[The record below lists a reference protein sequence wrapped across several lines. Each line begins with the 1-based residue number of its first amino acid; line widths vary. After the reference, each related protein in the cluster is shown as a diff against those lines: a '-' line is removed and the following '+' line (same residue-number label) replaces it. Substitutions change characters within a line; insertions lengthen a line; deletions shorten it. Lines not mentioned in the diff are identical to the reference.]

1 MNRYLRSALLGL
13 MWAAV
18 AAYVVWAG
26 ASARRVRMAKRVGGL
41 EIEVVDSSSQGHL
54 VSAAMVRGWISQS
67 GIETIGTA
75 VDAVDLTG
83 IERLIARN
91 GFVDEVAAYVSYDG
105 VLHVAISQ
113 RKPLL
118 RLLTDGLNAY
128 VTPEGYVFAAPRASS
143 LYVPVVTGSYRPP
156 LTGLDFEVTRPDH
169 NSYYDAVANSMLD
182 ASAMPDVIILSSD
195 YLALY
200 ASQGLLWDMTD
211 AWNNSATKS
220 SGRLIS
226 DAEKIMKANY
236 VRGVDGEKSLY
247 GFVPAR
253 GNGCVTYVKEAW
265 ATQAG
270 YSKADLTSKQL
281 SYDEFY
287 TMLKKMKEARG
298 VDYVI
303 SAPGFYSKEAPYTNY
318 LPEFYQNAQL
328 TFYYDQA
335 KGEYVDGFSQKEM
348 KDALQRIQNAVNDG
362 LINKE
367 TSTKTTQT
375 ARNDF
380 KSSDPKTESGVFTYW
395 AGQWAETLRGYLKT
409 AGLDD
414 SIIPMLPIKE
424 LGSYAER
431 LAPSWCITSHAAE
444 TGKAEG
450 IFKYF
455 IDTMLDGGDIQT
467 LWEYGPKG
475 YYYEEQADGSFKFL
489 PKKTN
494 AKTLYS
500 KAHLDCN
507 LVLANF
513 VSGKDPGKDEQPEN
527 VTSCSDMFFE
537 HSTLVDSPAMTEEV
551 GKLVGDIN
559 TERYTVI
566 DNVARGEWTVDQG
579 MQEYTKTV
587 GSKVEA
593 ALKSLNTQ
601 FAGKN

>member
-1 MNRYLRSALLGL
+1 MR
-13 MWAAV
+13 
-18 AAYVVWAG
+18 
-26 ASARRVRMAKRVGGL
+26 K
-41 EIEVVDSSSQGHL
+41 
-54 VSAAMVRGWISQS
+54 
-67 GIETIGTA
+67 TIKKLTA
-75 VDAVDLTG
+75 VGLTLTSVMGLVACGNNNASNGTKETVDWASVEKPEHFTVM
-83 IERLIARN
+83 
-91 GFVDEVAAYVSYDG
+91 VDG
-105 VLHVAISQ
+105 
-113 RKPLL
+113 
-118 RLLTDGLNAY
+118 T
-128 VTPEGYVFAAPRASS
+128 
-143 LYVPVVTGSYRPP
+143 VPTLEEWGEKFDEQLKS
-156 LTGLDFEVTRPDH
+156 LTGLDFEITRPDH

-236 VRGVDGEKSLY
+236 VRGVDGEKALY

-298 VDYVI
+298 IDYVI

-318 LPEFYQNAQL
+318 LPEFYQNANF
-328 TFYYDQA
+328 TFYYDEAA
-335 KGEYVDGFSQKEM
+335 KEYKDGFAQQDM
-348 KDALQRIQNAVNDG
+348 KDALARLKTAVDDGILDKASQNQT
-362 LINKE
+362 
-367 TSTKTTQT
+367 TSD
-375 ARNDF
+375 ARNKWNAKDASTA
-380 KSSDPKTESGVFTYW
+380 SSVFTYW
-395 AGQWAETLRGYLKT
+395 AGTWAYTLQNSMADKT
-409 AGLDD
+409 DK
-414 SIIPMLPIKE
+414 IIAIKPIKE
-424 LGSYAER
+424 LGTYKER
-431 LAPSWCITSHAAE
+431 LATAWCITYKAYE
-444 TGKAEG
+444 NGKAEG

-489 PKKTN
+489 GKKTN
-494 AKTLYS
+494 PKTLYA

-513 VSGKDPGKDEQPEN
+513 VSGKDPGKAEQPEN

-587 GSKVEA
+587 GSKVDA

>member
-1 MNRYLRSALLGL
+1 MR
-13 MWAAV
+13 
-18 AAYVVWAG
+18 
-26 ASARRVRMAKRVGGL
+26 K
-41 EIEVVDSSSQGHL
+41 
-54 VSAAMVRGWISQS
+54 
-67 GIETIGTA
+67 TIKKLTA
-75 VDAVDLTG
+75 VGLTLTSVMGLVACGNNNASNNTKETVDWASVEKPEHFTVM
-83 IERLIARN
+83 
-91 GFVDEVAAYVSYDG
+91 VDG
-105 VLHVAISQ
+105 
-113 RKPLL
+113 
-118 RLLTDGLNAY
+118 T
-128 VTPEGYVFAAPRASS
+128 
-143 LYVPVVTGSYRPP
+143 VPTLEEWGEKFDEQLKS
-156 LTGLDFEVTRPDH
+156 LTGLDFEITRPDH

-236 VRGVDGEKSLY
+236 VRGVDGEKALY

-318 LPEFYQNAQL
+318 LPEFYQNAQF

-362 LINKE
+362 IINKE

-395 AGQWAETLRGYLKT
+395 AGQWADTLRGYLKT

-414 SIIPMLPIKE
+414 SMIPLLPIKE

-455 IDTMLDGGDIQT
+455 IDTMLDGGDIQIA
-467 LWEYGPKG
+467 WQYGAKG
-475 YYYEEQADGSFKFL
+475 THWDDKAETVTVYNSKGEVDEKKTKTYEEGVFHFL
-489 PKKTN
+489 PTPEDNTK
-494 AKTLYS
+494 LMS
-500 KAHLDCN
+500 KNHIDKS
-507 LVLANF
+507 LAIATFGDNT
-513 VSGKDPGKDEQPEN
+513 DPGNKSVDPLITEN
-527 VTSCSDMFFE
+527 YAMFNANSKLE
-537 HSTLVDSPAMTEEV
+537 TPLWNTEV
-551 GKLVGDIN
+551 LSNNISDIN
-559 TERYTVI
+559 TKRLEV
-566 DNVARGEWTVDQG
+566 VSQVVLGE
-579 MQEYTKTV
+579 KTYDEAMADYKKQV
-587 GSKVEA
+587 GAKCDAVVE
-593 ALKSLNTQ
+593 SLNETL
-601 FAGKN
+601 KK

>member
-1 MNRYLRSALLGL
+1 MR
-13 MWAAV
+13 
-18 AAYVVWAG
+18 
-26 ASARRVRMAKRVGGL
+26 K
-41 EIEVVDSSSQGHL
+41 
-54 VSAAMVRGWISQS
+54 
-67 GIETIGTA
+67 TIKKLTA
-75 VDAVDLTG
+75 VGLTLTSVMGLVACGNNNASNGTKETVDWASVEKPGHFT
-83 IERLIARN
+83 IM
-91 GFVDEVAAYVSYDG
+91 VDG
-105 VLHVAISQ
+105 
-113 RKPLL
+113 
-118 RLLTDGLNAY
+118 T
-128 VTPEGYVFAAPRASS
+128 
-143 LYVPVVTGSYRPP
+143 VPTLEEWGEKFDEQLKS

-431 LAPSWCITSHAAE
+431 LAPSWCITSQQRE
-444 TGKAEG
+444 
-450 IFKYF
+450 
-455 IDTMLDGGDIQT
+455 M
-467 LWEYGPKG
+467 
-475 YYYEEQADGSFKFL
+475 
-489 PKKTN
+489 
-494 AKTLYS
+494 
-500 KAHLDCN
+500 
-507 LVLANF
+507 
-513 VSGKDPGKDEQPEN
+513 
-527 VTSCSDMFFE
+527 
-537 HSTLVDSPAMTEEV
+537 
-551 GKLVGDIN
+551 
-559 TERYTVI
+559 
-566 DNVARGEWTVDQG
+566 
-579 MQEYTKTV
+579 
-587 GSKVEA
+587 
-593 ALKSLNTQ
+593 
-601 FAGKN
+601 

>member
-1 MNRYLRSALLGL
+1 MKKTLKKF
-13 MWAAV
+13 AAV
-18 AAYVVWAG
+18 GLTLTSVVGLVACGSKNNTTDNKKETVDWASVEKPGKFTVMVDGTVVKETNGAAKFYEYY
-26 ASARRVRMAKRVGGL
+26 K
-41 EIEVVDSSSQGHL
+41 E
-54 VSAAMVRGWISQS
+54 
-67 GIETIGTA
+67 
-75 VDAVDLTG
+75 
-83 IERLIARN
+83 
-91 GFVDEVAAYVSYDG
+91 
-105 VLHVAISQ
+105 
-113 RKPLL
+113 
-118 RLLTDGLNAY
+118 
-128 VTPEGYVFAAPRASS
+128 
-143 LYVPVVTGSYRPP
+143 
-156 LTGLDFEVTRPDH
+156 LTGLDIEWIRPDH
-169 NSYYDAVANSMLD
+169 SSYADSVKNTF
-182 ASAMPDVIILSSD
+182 ASGDLPDVVLLNSD
-195 YLALY
+195 YLANF
-200 ASQGLLWDMTD
+200 ASNGYLWDMTD
-211 AWNNSATKS
+211 AWEQSATKN
-220 SGRLIS
+220 SGRLT
-226 DAEKIMKANY
+226 DMADTVMAGNVLAGPDGTKA
-236 VRGVDGEKSLY
+236 LY
-247 GFVPAR
+247 GFSPTR
-253 GNGCVTYVKEAW
+253 GNGCCTYVKAS
-265 ATQAG
+265 ALKAAG
-270 YSKADLTSKQL
+270 LDPDKVANETMT
-281 SYDEFY
+281 YDQY
-287 TMLKKMKEARG
+287 YDMLKKIQAASSNKN
-298 VDYVI
+298 YVI
-303 SAPGFYSKEAPYTNY
+303 STSGFVAGGNKPEAPYTNY
-318 LPEFYQNAQL
+318 LPEFYQNAQF
-328 TFYYDQA
+328 TFYYDQS

-362 LINKE
+362 IINKE
-367 TSTKTTQT
+367 TSTKSTQT

-395 AGQWAETLRGYLKT
+395 SGQWAETLRGYLKT

-414 SIIPMLPIKE
+414 SIIPLLPIKE

-489 PKKTN
+489 GKKTN
-494 AKTLYS
+494 PKTLYA

-513 VSGKDPGKDEQPEN
+513 VSGKDPGKAEQPEN

-566 DNVARGEWTVDQG
+566 DNVARGECTVDQG

-587 GSKVEA
+587 GSKVDA